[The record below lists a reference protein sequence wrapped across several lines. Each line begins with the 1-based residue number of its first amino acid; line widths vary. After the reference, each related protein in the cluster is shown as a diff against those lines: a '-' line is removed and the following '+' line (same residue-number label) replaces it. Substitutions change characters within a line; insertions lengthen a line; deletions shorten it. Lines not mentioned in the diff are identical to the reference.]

1 MTEIH
6 SVTGGTAT
14 APTLAAQL
22 ASLALL
28 VAEPAENP
36 GDPVAGVLQVVTT
49 VVPGA
54 RWATLTERNSR
65 GIPRTVST
73 TDAVAQEVDIAQYR
87 LGEGPTLEAMKR
99 GSAVMVRDLRTDVRW
114 PRLSEV
120 VLQHTPVRGVLS
132 YPLRGAGPATRTL
145 NLYAEDVEA
154 FAGAAT
160 TVAAVTMASTETAL
174 AGLAQRARA
183 ANLHRALM
191 SNRRIGVAIGIL
203 MARSQWTEEQA
214 FAAMCEASQAL
225 NRKLRDV
232 AEDVALTGA
241 LPDLPTPVPEAPAS
255 VIGAS
260 VRPS

>member
-1 MTEIH
+1 MTDNPSING
-6 SVTGGTAT
+6 STAT

-22 ASLALL
+22 ASLAQL

-36 GDPVAGVLQVVTT
+36 GDPIAGVLQVVTT

-73 TDAVAQEVDIAQYR
+73 TDPVAQEVDVAQYR
-87 LGEGPTLEAMKR
+87 LGEGPTLEAMRR

-114 PRLSEV
+114 PRLSEIV
-120 VLQHTPVRGVLS
+120 VQRTPVRGVLS
-132 YPLRGAGPATRTL
+132 YPLRGAGPVTRTL

-203 MARSQWTEEQA
+203 MARSQWTEDQA

-225 NRKLRDV
+225 NRKLRDL
-232 AEDVALTGA
+232 AEEVALTGA
-241 LPDLPTPVPEAPAS
+241 LPELPIPAPEEPAPAVGLAATS
-255 VIGAS
+255 S
-260 VRPS
+260 